1 MFKFQNQHLSHVRR
15 RRVVEAQGPAQLQH
29 ICESLLRGPEIQ
41 EAASPGCRGREH
53 NAPFSEL
60 SCCVSSGQS
69 QTWHF
74 RDQADPGGC
83 QGSLKSPLFSYCM
96 LKPTDVP
103 HCSPAWSQV
112 LVHSRASGLCSCTPH
127 FCNPVFQNGSQS
139 GGGPPPQASGSTLSS
154 LILCLWDSGI
164 GRAVPRPASTWA
176 FPASVGSRTCSHS
189 QRILPTQ
196 RGDGAPVNLGCNGI
210 PRIELSHQGSDHPC
224 LQDSCL
230 GFCCVITEQLFN
242 LSRLNFL
249 IDKVD
254 FPASFVEDVLSSH
267 LPHVTRLPLLG
278 V

>member
-96 LKPTDVP
+96 LKPGDVP
-103 HCSPAWSQV
+103 HCSPAWSQRCLSIAEPLDSAAAPHTSATLSFRMGRS
-112 LVHSRASGLCSCTPH
+112 LVGALFPRFHPVFSHSLPLGFGNRQSSSKASFYLGLPSICGLSHLLTSPTDTSHAERRWGSGESGL
-127 FCNPVFQNGSQS
+127 QWY
-139 GGGPPPQASGSTLSS
+139 ST
-154 LILCLWDSGI
+154 D
-164 GRAVPRPASTWA
+164 RAFT
-176 FPASVGSRTCSHS
+176 
-189 QRILPTQ
+189 
-196 RGDGAPVNLGCNGI
+196 
-210 PRIELSHQGSDHPC
+210 
-224 LQDSCL
+224 
-230 GFCCVITEQLFN
+230 
-242 LSRLNFL
+242 SRL
-249 IDKVD
+249 
-254 FPASFVEDVLSSH
+254 
-267 LPHVTRLPLLG
+267 
-278 V
+278 